1 MATLNRDGVNLY
13 YEVHGQGPTILLTHG
28 YSATSQMWAGQVEA
42 LSKDHRLVT
51 WDMRGHGRSDSPD
64 DAALYDAIVDGVM
77 KAVDRAKVGAA

>member
-1 MATLNRDGVNLY
+1 MATLARDDGVSLY

-42 LSKDHRLVT
+42 LSKDHRLVI

-64 DAALYDAIVDGVM
+64 DPAFIKVLVDGTIQITP
-77 KAVDRAKVGAA
+77 A